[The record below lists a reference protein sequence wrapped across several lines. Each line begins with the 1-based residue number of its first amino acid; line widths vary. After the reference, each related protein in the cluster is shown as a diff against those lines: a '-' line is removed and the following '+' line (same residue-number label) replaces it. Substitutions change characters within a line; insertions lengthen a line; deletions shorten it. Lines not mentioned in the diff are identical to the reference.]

1 MGNAKGRGEN
11 HSSGKPSCPVG
22 TAPCGGQS
30 SDGGHVDR
38 FQVLVSISDYFLRIH
53 FEQFEGI
60 NIFKIDFFFQKYS
73 ANLHY
78 HLSSLRFYHC
88 IMYRKITA
96 LISHFLYYW
105 KIVSYIFWSLYF
117 FFYEFTVHILGLLK
131 VFSTV

>member
-11 HSSGKPSCPVG
+11 HNSGKPSCPVG

-60 NIFKIDFFFQKYS
+60 NIFKIDFFFSEIFCQLTLS
-73 ANLHY
+73 PFQSQVLSLHN
-78 HLSSLRFYHC
+78 
-88 IMYRKITA
+88 
-96 LISHFLYYW
+96 
-105 KIVSYIFWSLYF
+105 V
-117 FFYEFTVHILGLLK
+117 
-131 VFSTV
+131 